1 MDGDQQGL
9 SSMSAPIE
17 QVKIPSEGL
26 LCAGTLFRP
35 SAQRPGSKVPAVLLS
50 HGFACV
56 RTMRNV
62 PDVANALADAG
73 IAALTLDYRFLGESA
88 GEPRQTVSPFHQR
101 QDLHNA
107 LTWLSE
113 HAEIDRERLG
123 IWGTSYSGGHVLQV
137 AAFDR
142 RVKAVVSQ
150 VPATDL
156 FRQIRQAPAVH
167 RARLEELIAA
177 DRIARFR
184 GLTARTMKLA
194 APEGEPSVFGK
205 HSLPWIAR
213 NASEHPTF
221 RNEVTI
227 ASLEEFV
234 QFDPVDYIEAI
245 SPTPLLFIMASQDR
259 LVSPD
264 FIRQAYERAGQPKKL
279 LTVEGSHYD
288 VYDEPAA
295 LRQACEAARDWFV
308 QHLS

>member
-1 MDGDQQGL
+1 M
-9 SSMSAPIE
+9 
-17 QVKIPSEGL
+17 
-26 LCAGTLFRP
+26 
-35 SAQRPGSKVPAVLLS
+35 
-50 HGFACV
+50 
-56 RTMRNV
+56 
-62 PDVANALADAG
+62 
-73 IAALTLDYRFLGESA
+73 TLDFRFLGEST

-101 QDLHNA
+101 RDLHNA

-113 HAEIDRERLG
+113 HADIDRDRLG

-156 FRQIRQAPAVH
+156 FRQIQQAPAAH

-177 DRIARFR
+177 DRVARFH
-184 GLTARTMKLA
+184 GLRARTMKLA
-194 APEGEPSVFGK
+194 APDGEPSLFGK
-205 HSLPWIAR
+205 HSLSWIAR
-213 NASEHPTF
+213 NASEHATF

-245 SPTPLLFIMASQDR
+245 SPTPLLFITASQDR
-259 LVSPD
+259 LVSPEL
-264 FIRQAYERAGQPKKL
+264 IQQAFDRAGPPKKL

-288 VYDEPAA
+288 VYDDPGI
-295 LRQACEAARDWFV
+295 RSQASEAARDWF
-308 QHLS
+308 LRYL

>member
-1 MDGDQQGL
+1 
-9 SSMSAPIE
+9 MSAHIE
-17 QVKIPSEGL
+17 QVRIPSGGL

-35 SAQRPGSKVPAVLLS
+35 SAQRPGLKVPAVLLS

-56 RTMRNV
+56 RTMRNL
-62 PDVANALADAG
+62 PEVANALVDAG
-73 IAALTLDYRFLGESA
+73 IAALTLDFRFLGEST

-113 HAEIDRERLG
+113 HPEIDRDRLG
-123 IWGTSYSGGHVLQV
+123 IWGTSYSGGHVLQI

-150 VPATDL
+150 VPATNL
-156 FRQIRQAPAVH
+156 FRQLRQAPAAY
-167 RARLEELIAA
+167 RARFDQLIAD
-177 DRIARFR
+177 DRVARFH
-184 GLTARTMKLA
+184 GLPARTMKLG
-194 APEGEPSVFGK
+194 APDGEVSLFGK

-213 NASEHPTF
+213 NASENETF

-234 QFDPVDYIEAI
+234 QFDAAEYVEAI
-245 SPTPLLFIMASQDR
+245 SPTPLLIVMASQDR
-259 LVSPD
+259 IVSPEL
-264 FIRQAYERAGQPKKL
+264 IRQTFKRAGPPKKL

-288 VYDEPAA
+288 VYDDPAVR
-295 LRQACEAARDWFV
+295 RQACEAARDWFL
-308 QHLS
+308 QYLSEKAPRAAFSN